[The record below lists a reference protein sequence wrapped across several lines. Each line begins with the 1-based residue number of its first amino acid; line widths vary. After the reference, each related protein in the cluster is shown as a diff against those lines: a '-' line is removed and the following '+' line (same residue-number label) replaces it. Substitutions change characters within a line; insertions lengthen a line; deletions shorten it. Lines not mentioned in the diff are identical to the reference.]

1 MELSSAYGDLLGRRP
16 IRVRCCNTRIWR
28 SRRTPCVVIITP
40 RFVRIIRAPRLLIPL
55 LVKYL
60 NVCRNEPRR
69 FCGISLKGG
78 SCSGYR
84 PPLFGVVSLNSNSP
98 LMRRVVSRLLPLS
111 PQPFIRW
118 QICLCS
124 VAGKNTRNPCLPA
137 DPFLFG
143 LECDQ
148 LL

>member
-1 MELSSAYGDLLGRRP
+1 MELSSAHGYPLGRRP
-16 IRVRCCNTRIWR
+16 IRVRWCNTRIWR
-28 SRRTPCVVIITP
+28 SRRTPCG
-40 RFVRIIRAPRLLIPL
+40 FVRITRAPCLLIPL

-60 NVCRNEPRR
+60 NVCRSEPRR

-143 LECDQ
+143 LEYDQ
-148 LL
+148 PL

>member
-1 MELSSAYGDLLGRRP
+1 MLVVSVFCFSWNYRP
-16 IRVRCCNTRIWR
+16 PMATFLVESRSGSVVVIRGFGGPVGP
-28 SRRTPCVVIITP
+28 PCVVTITP
-40 RFVRIIRAPRLLIPL
+40 RFVRITRVPRLLIPL

-98 LMRRVVSRLLPLS
+98 LMRRVVSGLLPLS

-118 QICLCS
+118 QVCLVLWPKKTQETPVC
-124 VAGKNTRNPCLPA
+124 RPIPA
-137 DPFLFG
+137 
-143 LECDQ
+143 
-148 LL
+148 